1 MFLEYCLVRINSL
14 ISVVGDGSGFIFI
27 IIEEKLSD
35 FCQVV
40 SYFGLLCFVLLGNLE
55 IGDVERVRLIL
66 RIFDFFLQKYV
77 YFNFLS
83 F

>member
-35 FCQVV
+35 FCQVIIKV
-40 SYFGLLCFVLLGNLE
+40 CELFWVVVFC
-55 IGDVERVRLIL
+55 IVRKF
-66 RIFDFFLQKYV
+66 RDWRC
-77 YFNFLS
+77 
-83 F
+83 